1 MSIVVNIYYSGQG
14 GAARAFAKE
23 MVATKLV
30 DEIRKEEGCLRYEYF
45 FPMDDRETVLLIDEW
60 RDQEAIDLHHKTELM
75 SKISELRKKY
85 DLTMKVERFQPI
97 EVPYADQAYIIHNH
111 KIK

>member
-14 GAARAFAKE
+14 GAARAFAEE

-45 FPMDDRETVLLIDEW
+45 FPMDDR
-60 RDQEAIDLHHKTELM
+60 
-75 SKISELRKKY
+75 
-85 DLTMKVERFQPI
+85 
-97 EVPYADQAYIIHNH
+97 
-111 KIK
+111 

>member
-14 GAARAFAKE
+14 GTARAFAEE

-60 RDQEAIDLHHKTELM
+60 RLSL
-75 SKISELRKKY
+75 
-85 DLTMKVERFQPI
+85 
-97 EVPYADQAYIIHNH
+97 IH
-111 KIK
+111 I